1 MFKAFSAAVL
11 AVLFISLGALAA
23 RAEAPITFTVIRKGD
38 DIGTHT
44 ITFEKKGDTLKVDI
58 KTRIA
63 VKVLFVTAYKFS
75 FDGTETWK
83 DGKLVAL
90 DDHTNDN
97 GEKHAVTVEKKDG
110 KLILTADGNPQEIS
124 PDTIPGSWWNI
135 KLTGRKELLDVL
147 TGKIVPVTIK
157 KIGSEKVK
165 AGGADMTAD
174 HYEVSGGLQR
184 NLWYKPNGT
193 LVRQTVLKKGDVIEY
208 AVK

>member
-1 MFKAFSAAVL
+1 MPKLISAIIL
-11 AVLFISLGALAA
+11 SLFIGCAATAA
-23 RAEAPITFTVIRKGD
+23 RAEAPITFTVIRKGE

-44 ITFEKKGDTLKVDI
+44 ITFDKKGDTLKVDI

-63 VKVLFVTAYKFS
+63 VKVLFVTAYKFT

-83 DGKLVAL
+83 DGKLIAL
-90 DDHTNDN
+90 DDHSNDN
-97 GEKHAVTVEKKDG
+97 GEKHAVSVAQKDG
-110 KLILTADGNPQEIS
+110 KLILTADGKSQEIS

-147 TGKIVPVTIK
+147 TGKMEPVTIR
-157 KIGSEKVK
+157 KIGSEKVT
-165 AGGADMTAD
+165 ANGAEVSAD

-193 LVRQTVLKKGDVIEY
+193 LVKQTVLKKGDVIEY
-208 AVK
+208 AAK